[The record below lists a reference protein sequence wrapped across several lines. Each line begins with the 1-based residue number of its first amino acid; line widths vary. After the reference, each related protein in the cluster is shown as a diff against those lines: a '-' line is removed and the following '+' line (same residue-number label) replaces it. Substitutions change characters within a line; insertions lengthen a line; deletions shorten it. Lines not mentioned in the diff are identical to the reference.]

1 MSGQL
6 HQVSP
11 ERSSVGFC
19 VERWPFEA
27 DMLYLQLHACSSHT
41 NAHVCMYVYIY
52 IHVLYRDVI
61 HVLYNIYIYDIYI
74 YIIYVS
80 WLFIKCLYVDKE
92 EDFTG
97 LRSICSTCFKAH
109 KVDPI
114 RCDESCCGRYPAG
127 LVNLVQTQSDITMW
141 FKEM

>member
-52 IHVLYRDVI
+52 IYMYCI
-61 HVLYNIYIYDIYI
+61 EMSFMFCIIYIYDIYI

-80 WLFIKCLYVDKE
+80 
-92 EDFTG
+92 
-97 LRSICSTCFKAH
+97 
-109 KVDPI
+109 
-114 RCDESCCGRYPAG
+114 
-127 LVNLVQTQSDITMW
+127 
-141 FKEM
+141 